1 MQHNEETKLN
11 KRTSVGSASCESAVS
26 SYMKSHIGQE
36 NVQAAYRVLGL
47 AQVDFCSPSTRLL
60 QDHASRRK
68 LNCDKV
74 NRTSKKLQDTK
85 SANSHACDILVEYA
99 ACME

>member
-26 SYMKSHIGQE
+26 SYMKSHVGQE

-47 AQVDFCSPSTRLL
+47 AQADLRSPLTQLL
-60 QDHASRRK
+60 QNHA
-68 LNCDKV
+68 
-74 NRTSKKLQDTK
+74 
-85 SANSHACDILVEYA
+85 
-99 ACME
+99 